1 MIAKWDDGQEEREK
15 YLWKHDGDI
24 EEREMYGCEQ

>member
-1 MIAKWDDGQEEREK
+1 MIAKWDDGQQERGK

-24 EEREMYGCEQ
+24 VERRNVWM